1 MSVTLIFIIAVIVL
15 FLVSAVK
22 IVREYERGVIFR
34 LGRLVGAK
42 GPGLFL
48 LIPIVDKMVKIS
60 LRIVTLD
67 VPPQE
72 VITKDNVPVSVNAV
86 IYFRVMDPSMAVCE
100 VENFLVATSQI
111 SQTTLRSV
119 LGQVELDELLAERE
133 RLNRTLQEII
143 DEQTDPWGIKVRT
156 VEIKDV
162 KIPTDMQRA
171 IARQAE
177 AERERRSKV
186 INAQGELQAA
196 EKLQQAAAILQRNPA
211 AIQLRFLQTLIDI
224 SSENSST
231 IVFPIPI
238 NIFEAF
244 QRIGG
249 NEQG

>member
-15 FLVSAVK
+15 FLMSAVK

-86 IYFRVMDPSMAVCE
+86 VYFRVMDPSMAVCE